1 MAGYVR
7 SGDKLTLFLDLC
19 PGMPK
24 DGLLA
29 HAAPGMGVKPGWTRL
44 AIEVEVPQ
52 LPGDTHGENPE
63 QTELN
68 ALMKQAGFVT
78 GAETNEAGED
88 RGGEFTGADESH
100 PARIPATRKPRPAAK
115 KRSTKRRRRASHPT

>member
-7 SGDKLTLFLDLC
+7 SGDTLTLFLDLC

-52 LPGDTHGENPE
+52 LPGDPHGESPE

-68 ALMKQAGFVT
+68 ELMKLAGIVT
-78 GAETNEAGED
+78 GVETNEAEED
-88 RGGEFTGADESH
+88 RGSEFYGADG
-100 PARIPATRKPRPAAK
+100 PRPERIRDEPRKSVAK
-115 KRSTKRRRRASHPT
+115 KRSTKRRRRASNPK